1 MDNYP
6 TRYLLNETAV
16 RKKIPFFHGAVQG
29 LYGQATTIIPG
40 VTPCLACIFPTA
52 PPKEV
57 FPVVGVTPGLI
68 GMVQATEVLKYLLH
82 DGRLLTNRLFIWDG
96 LESHAEE
103 IAVERNPACPV
114 CGEISPVKPPARKK
128 K

>member
-1 MDNYP
+1 
-6 TRYLLNETAV
+6 
-16 RKKIPFFHGAVQG
+16 
-29 LYGQATTIIPG
+29 
-40 VTPCLACIFPTA
+40 
-52 PPKEV
+52 
-57 FPVVGVTPGLI
+57 
-68 GMVQATEVLKYLLH
+68 MVQATEVLKYLLH